1 MYKIALPILGFEGAS
16 NLSIEKIDEFFSF
29 LVLEDKTKITVV
41 NINVLNKVTFDFEID
56 QKTLEA
62 LKIKSKDD
70 FETYFAVVSQDPVE
84 YSIINLVAP
93 IFINEKEK
101 LIGQYVTNEKVEPYF
116 ATIDKC
122 STIK

>member
-1 MYKIALPILGFEGAS
+1 MYKIVLPILGFEGAK

-29 LVLEDKTKITVV
+29 LVLEDKTKIAVV

-56 QKTLEA
+56 EKTLSA

-70 FETYFAVVSQDPVE
+70 FETYFVVVSQDPVE

-93 IFINEKEK
+93 IFINKKEK
-101 LIGQYVTNEKVEPYF
+101 LIGQYVTNEKVDPFF
-116 ATIDKC
+116 ASIDKC
-122 STIK
+122 STL